1 MYGPIRGPAAG
12 VGASGHA
19 GEKPAAARAKSV
31 VALPE
36 PTAAAELIPV
46 LFRLGYDRSWG
57 RRLRKLW
64 PGRFRR

>member
-1 MYGPIRGPAAG
+1 MDPSEGRRAG
-12 VGASGHA
+12 ADPSGHA
-19 GEKPAAARAKSV
+19 GEKPAVAQAKPV
-31 VALPE
+31 LAPLE

-57 RRLRKLW
+57 RQLRKLW